1 MKKNQNKTKYFIFA
15 IFIPLFFLTLGFIFK
30 QSERHRKAIDL
41 TNEQELKVNIQA
53 GFGKISIER
62 CVSAMILQADIN
74 AELKY
79 DIEKYLD
86 YSIRDKTGYLNIN
99 TTETIKKGSK
109 KKEHS
114 FHLGELQDNDW
125 NMQFTDVLPISFDIE
140 LGMGKGNLD
149 MTGLKIK
156 DLNLSTGASSVVL
169 RFDEP
174 NKYSIEN
181 LTIESGLSKFKA
193 YGLSNANFQHMKFE
207 GGVGS
212 YLLDFGGDLEK
223 EVDVDLQMGL
233 GSITISIPDD
243 IGVKIFYEK
252 SFMAS
257 IDFPKDIKEKEED
270 SYYSSN
276 YHQANGRINMHIEAG
291 LGSVRIK
298 RE

>member
-1 MKKNQNKTKYFIFA
+1 MNKNQNTYFLL
-15 IFIPLFFLTLGFIFK
+15 IFIVPLILLTLGFVVK
-30 QSERHRKAIDL
+30 KSEKYRKEIRS

-53 GFGKISIER
+53 GFGKIRIER
-62 CVSAMILQADIN
+62 GTAAMILQADIN
-74 AELKY
+74 AELKN
-79 DIEKYLD
+79 DIDQYLD
-86 YSIRDKTGYLNIN
+86 YFKRDETGYLNIN
-99 TTETIKKGSK
+99 TTETITRGSK
-109 KKEHS
+109 KKKHS
-114 FHLGELQDNDW
+114 IHLGELQDNDW
-125 NMQFTDVLPISFDIE
+125 YMEFTDAIPISFDIE

-149 MTGLKIK
+149 MTGLMVK

-174 NKYSIEN
+174 NKSSIEN

-193 YGLSNANFQHMKFE
+193 YGLGNANFRHMKFE

-212 YLLDFGGDLEK
+212 YILDFSGVLEK
-223 EVDVDLQMGL
+223 EVNVDIQVGL
-233 GSITISIPDD
+233 GSMTISIPDD

-276 YHQANGRINMHIEAG
+276 YYQANGRINMHIEAG
-291 LGSVRIK
+291 LGSVKIK